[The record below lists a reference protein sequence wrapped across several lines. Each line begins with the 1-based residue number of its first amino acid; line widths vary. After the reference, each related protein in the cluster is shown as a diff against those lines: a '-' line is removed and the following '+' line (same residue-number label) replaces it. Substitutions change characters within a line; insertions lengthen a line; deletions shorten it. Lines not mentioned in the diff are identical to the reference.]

1 MVDLFLQKGRE
12 QFAAESLVKLSETM
26 VDDEERGI
34 VAEYLCVV
42 SRGDDVVAE
51 REPVVDAVVGLG
63 EGRVQFQWLGIQV
76 QLILLSEPFTGLGGK
91 EYVHAEP

>member
-1 MVDLFLQKGRE
+1 M
-12 QFAAESLVKLSETM
+12 
-26 VDDEERGI
+26 
-34 VAEYLCVV
+34 V

-63 EGRVQFQWLGIQV
+63 EGRVQLQRIGIEV
-76 QLILLSEPFTGLGGK
+76 QFILLLKPFAGFGRK